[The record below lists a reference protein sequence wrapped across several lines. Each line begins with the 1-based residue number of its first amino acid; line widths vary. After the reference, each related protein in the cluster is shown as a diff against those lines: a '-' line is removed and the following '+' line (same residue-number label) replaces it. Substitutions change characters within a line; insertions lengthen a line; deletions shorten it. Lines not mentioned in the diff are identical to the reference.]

1 MHTSLSLQIIK
12 LTTTMPTTLL
22 TSAARFFFLQKF
34 SQVHFYQEQTWL
46 STLPCTVSFSSFLP
60 ILGTLLE
67 YIHPHVM

>member
-1 MHTSLSLQIIK
+1 MHTSLSLEIIK

-22 TSAARFFFLQKF
+22 TSAALFFQKF
-34 SQVHFYQEQTWL
+34 SRVHFYQEQTWL